1 MRFNLGSAEVID
13 RRYIMQ
19 KQLGKGGM
27 GAVYEAYDRLT
38 GESLALKLVT
48 APPPKLDFAS
58 RSEGL
63 NLYLA
68 LAQEFK
74 VLATLRHPN
83 IISVINYGFDEQQR
97 PYFTMDLL
105 QDAQSPSRGAWGK
118 GDEGKVRVLIQIC
131 QALSYLHRRNVIHR
145 DLKPANVRVVG
156 DVVKVL
162 DFGLSI
168 NKEQDQVESEHIV
181 GTIEYMAPE
190 LLRQNPPTIE
200 SDLYALGVLGW
211 ELFTGQYLFDAPDIR
226 ELAKQIFNKIP
237 DPNPI
242 KNPPVAAVL
251 SRLMAKDPAERYHS
265 ADEVIR
271 AFCEAIKMPVPTETA
286 AIRESYLQSATL
298 VGREDELQQLEAHL
312 ESARKGAGNG
322 FLIAGESGVGK
333 SRLLDE
339 LRILA
344 LIRGTIVLRGESSS
358 QGRTPFQVWRDP
370 LRVMALSSQLTPQ
383 EAAILKG
390 IVPDI
395 DKLLEMKL
403 ADPED
408 LDPQA
413 ALRRIIE
420 VVEKMVRQQTQPM
433 VLILEDL
440 HWEGIESFT
449 LLDHLVRIMGQ
460 LPILIIG
467 SYRDDERAD
476 LPDLFPKLHPLKL
489 ERLEQDDIEALV
501 VAMLGEGARSQGL
514 FKLLKKETEGNV
526 FFLVEILRSLADEV
540 GTLSGISTMTLPTH
554 VFTGGI
560 DKIIQRRLKRVSGA
574 ARPFLEVAAVR
585 GRYLDFK
592 LLDYLIQD
600 RAQLEEWVTQ
610 AANVAVLDVQD
621 GYWRFA
627 HEKLRDGVIKTMTP
641 EARAENHRMVASAM
655 ETVYLH
661 NPEQFTALAYHWAM
675 AGDREKEGHY
685 AALGGEQVLRNGSY
699 KEATVFLKRAL
710 EIMPTQL
717 DGEQVK
723 RRANLTRS
731 LGLAYQGLNN
741 NPQAKQIFTESL
753 QLYEEADYKWGM
765 ASALSDLGHVC
776 YATQDYEESYRH
788 FRNAIET
795 AMNAR
800 AQKVALGAV
809 VGIAKLM
816 AAARRYEWAIEL
828 SALVKEH
835 VAVDQPTAL
844 RAEEVLKQLKS
855 AVDASA
861 YQAALAK
868 GKEKTLREAV
878 DELL

>member
-38 GESLALKLVT
+38 GDSVALKLVT

-58 RSEGL
+58 RSGGL

-83 IISVINYGFDEQQR
+83 IISVVNYGFDEQQR

-131 QALSYLHRRNVIHR
+131 QALSYLHRRKVIHR

-168 NKEQDQVESEHIV
+168 MKDQDQVDSEHIV

-190 LLRQNPPTIE
+190 LLRQNPPTVE
-200 SDLYALGVLGW
+200 SDLYALGVMGW

-237 DPNPI
+237 DPTPVRNPA
-242 KNPPVAAVL
+242 VAAVL
-251 SRLMAKDPAERYHS
+251 SRLMAKDPIERYQS

-271 AFCEAIKMPVPTETA
+271 ALSAAMNMPMPTETA
-286 AIRESYLQSATL
+286 AIRESYLQSASL
-298 VGREDELQQLEAHL
+298 VGREDELKQLEKQLEVAH
-312 ESARKGAGNG
+312 KGTGNG
-322 FLIAGESGVGK
+322 FLIGGESGVGK
-333 SRLLDE
+333 SRILEE

-344 LIRGTIVLRGESSS
+344 LVRGIIVLRGESSS
-358 QGRTPFQVWRDP
+358 QGRNPFQVWREP
-370 LRVMALSSQLTPQ
+370 LRVMALSSNLSPQ
-383 EAAILKG
+383 EASALRG

-395 DKLLEMKL
+395 DKLLDIKL
-403 ADPED
+403 PEPEE

-413 ALRRIIE
+413 ALRRIIA
-420 VVEKMVRQQTQPM
+420 VVEKMFRQQQQP
-433 VLILEDL
+433 VLLILEDL
-440 HWEGIESFT
+440 HWEGIESFSV
-449 LLDHLVRIMGQ
+449 LDYLVRILDQ
-460 LPILIIG
+460 LPVMIIA
-467 SYRDDERAD
+467 SYRDDERGD
-476 LPDLFPKLHPLKL
+476 LPDMFPKLNTLKL
-489 ERLEQDDIEALV
+489 ERLEQDEIEALV

-526 FFLVEILRSLADEV
+526 FFLVEILRALADEV
-540 GTLSGISTMTLPTH
+540 GALSGISTMTLPTH

-560 DKIIQRRLKRVSGA
+560 DKIIQRRLRRVPHD
-574 ARPFLEVAAVR
+574 ARPFLELAAVR
-585 GRYLDFK
+585 GRYLDMK
-592 LLDYLIQD
+592 LLDYVVGD
-600 RAQLEEWVTQ
+600 RQQLEAWVTM

-627 HEKLRDGVIKTMTP
+627 HEKLRDGVIKSLTP
-641 EARAENHRMVASAM
+641 ESRAENHRMVASGM

-661 NPEQFTALAYHWAM
+661 NPDQFTALAYHWAM

-685 AALGGEQVLRNGSY
+685 AALGGEQVLNNGSY

-710 EIMPTQL
+710 ETMPTQL
-717 DGEQVK
+717 DIEQVK
-723 RRANLTRS
+723 KRANLTRF
-731 LGLAYQGLNN
+731 LGLAYQGLGNL
-741 NPQAKQIFTESL
+741 PQAKQIFQESL
-753 QLYEEADYKWGM
+753 TLYQDADYKWGI
-765 ASALSDLGHVC
+765 AAALSDLGHVC
-776 YATQDYEESYRH
+776 YAMQDYEESYRH
-788 FRNAIET
+788 FRNAIEI

-800 AQKVALGAV
+800 AQKMALGAV

-816 AAARRYEWAIEL
+816 AAARRYEWSIEL
-828 SALVKEH
+828 SAFARDHLLVDTQTK
-835 VAVDQPTAL
+835 L
-844 RAEEVLKQLKS
+844 RAEEILSQLRTS
-855 AVDASA
+855 VDSNV
-861 YQAALAK
+861 YQAAIEK
-868 GKEKTLREAV
+868 SKEKTIREV
-878 DELL
+878 VEELL